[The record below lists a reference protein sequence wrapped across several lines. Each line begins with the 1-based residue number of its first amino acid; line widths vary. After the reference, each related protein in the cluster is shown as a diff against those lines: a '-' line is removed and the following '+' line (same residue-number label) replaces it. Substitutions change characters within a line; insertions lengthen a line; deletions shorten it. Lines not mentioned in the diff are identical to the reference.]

1 MRAVIAGLF
10 VRGGGARAGRRLL
23 SLCMTL
29 IVIGFGA
36 AYLTA
41 GTASATAT
49 CTIYW
54 TGLTSNDW
62 GTVTNWSTTNGG
74 VPAGR
79 TPAASDYVCMSTSAT
94 NTAVDL
100 SSSTTATIAGI
111 NWPSSSVSPSLTV
124 DGSLTI
130 GTASAV
136 PASTINV
143 LSVTGTLA
151 LYKAEAVTTGN
162 FTLSGNLQGPGALTV
177 NGPATLDNAASLG
190 SQGTSGTA
198 AHLVLEGASA
208 VEAGDVNL
216 FEGSEL
222 ENKGSSAVLTLQ
234 DNANL
239 LDYDGDGN
247 ELLNDAGATITTA
260 ANTSNTFINAPA
272 VNNGTVSV
280 KSGTLYYG
288 AGTAPASDSGTFTA
302 VSGATLNIAGTQTE
316 ASGIN
321 YAGAGTIDATGQV
334 TFTAAATLT
343 NTGTFEIDGTAGVKS
358 GVTVTASNLTLD
370 GSMQGPGSMVV
381 NGPATLAPGAS
392 IGGYDS
398 PGTGVH
404 LTLEGTSRVTGGV
417 DLYEGSELENKGTSA
432 TLTLQDS
439 AELYDYDGNGNEVL
453 NDAGATITTAA
464 NASNTEINA
473 PAVNNGTVSVKSG
486 TLSYGSGTCPGVR
499 GPEPSARQRAR
510 PWTSPAPRPRRRGS
524 TTPAR
529 APSTSPDR

>member
-1 MRAVIAGLF
+1 M
-10 VRGGGARAGRRLL
+10 
-23 SLCMTL
+23 
-29 IVIGFGA
+29 
-36 AYLTA
+36 
-41 GTASATAT
+41 
-49 CTIYW
+49 
-54 TGLTSNDW
+54 
-62 GTVTNWSTTNGG
+62 
-74 VPAGR
+74 
-79 TPAASDYVCMSTSAT
+79 
-94 NTAVDL
+94 
-100 SSSTTATIAGI
+100 
-111 NWPSSSVSPSLTV
+111 
-124 DGSLTI
+124 
-130 GTASAV
+130 

-162 FTLSGNLQGPGALTV
+162 FTLSGPAGPGRPHRQRA
-177 NGPATLDNAASLG
+177 ATLDNAASLG

-321 YAGAGTIDATGQV
+321 YAGAGTESDATGQV

-343 NTGTFEIDGTAGVKS
+343 NTGTFEIQLHCWARS
-358 GVTVTASNLTLD
+358 QASP
-370 GSMQGPGSMVV
+370 SP
-381 NGPATLAPGAS
+381 PA
-392 IGGYDS
+392 I
-398 PGTGVH
+398 
-404 LTLEGTSRVTGGV
+404 
-417 DLYEGSELENKGTSA
+417 
-432 TLTLQDS
+432 
-439 AELYDYDGNGNEVL
+439 
-453 NDAGATITTAA
+453 
-464 NASNTEINA
+464 
-473 PAVNNGTVSVKSG
+473 
-486 TLSYGSGTCPGVR
+486 
-499 GPEPSARQRAR
+499 
-510 PWTSPAPRPRRRGS
+510 
-524 TTPAR
+524 
-529 APSTSPDR
+529 